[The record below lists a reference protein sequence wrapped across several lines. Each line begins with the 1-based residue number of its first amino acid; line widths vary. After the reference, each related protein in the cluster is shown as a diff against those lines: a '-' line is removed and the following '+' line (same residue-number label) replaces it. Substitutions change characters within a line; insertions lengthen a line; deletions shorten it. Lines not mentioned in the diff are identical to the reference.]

1 MICKPAPKSRSE
13 SNDLQTHSE
22 NQIICDPCSEVP
34 IWIKRF
40 ANPLRSSDLN
50 QMIYVLRFVVPV
62 FIMIR
67 EPAPKSRSES
77 NDSRSALQSSDQN
90 QKICEP
96 APKIWSKSNAS
107 RSALCSPDLKNESQ
121 TIILD
126 RDYSVSEIILDNV
139 LWSPD
144 LNQILNRLLKM
155 KQNSKMKC
163 SFDLFFFL
171 EVNCSNWMI

>member
-1 MICKPAPKSRSE
+1 
-13 SNDLQTHSE
+13 
-22 NQIICDPCSEVP
+22 
-34 IWIKRF
+34 
-40 ANPLRSSDLN
+40 
-50 QMIYVLRFVVPV
+50 
-62 FIMIR
+62 MIR

-107 RSALCSPDLKNESQ
+107 RSALCSPDLKNDSR

-126 RDYSVSEIILDNV
+126 RDLKAWITNYSVSEIILDNV

-171 EVNCSNWMI
+171 EVNCLNWMI